1 MNFILASGPMLKDS
15 ARNCMELTF
24 MLTSWDYTTEGRN
37 ATDFSESCDA
47 LGVSFDLT
55 RATDGV
61 LLVQNTKK
69 RIDELLEFISAVME
83 QKKLHRHQTLKLR
96 GCLGFLDGF
105 LHGKL
110 GSLILKRLIER
121 AYGFSNHLDES
132 LLNVLALIW
141 SA

>member
-1 MNFILASGPMLKDS
+1 
-15 ARNCMELTF
+15 

-37 ATDFSESCDA
+37 ATDFSESGDA

-69 RIDELLEFISAVME
+69 RIDELLEF
-83 QKKLHRHQTLKLR
+83 KKLHRHQTLKLR
-96 GCLGFLDGF
+96 GRLGFPDGF
-105 LHGKL
+105 LHGRL